1 MGLRQDLKRRAI
13 SLSQKAMEKLFANE
27 ERAMRIAGAIGKVQR
42 GKAAFDRGQ
51 DQLLR
56 SLSFAARSD
65 FKEVGKQL
73 SALKRR
79 LADLEEK
86 VDLLGAGAALEEKAG
101 RREAASE
108 PLEKTDPLFRVSDE
122 QPDEPAGQGDTSNG
136 REHGERTD

>member
-1 MGLRQDLKRRAI
+1 MGLRQDLKRRAM
-13 SLSQKAMEKLFANE
+13 SLSQKAMERLFADE

-56 SLSFAARSD
+56 TFSFAARAD

-79 LADLEEK
+79 LRELEEK
-86 VDLLGAGAALEEKAG
+86 LEQHG
-101 RREAASE
+101 SASASQDK
-108 PLEKTDPLFRVSDE
+108 PID
-122 QPDEPAGQGDTSNG
+122 
-136 REHGERTD
+136 

>member
-13 SLSQKAMEKLFANE
+13 SLSQKAMEKIFANE

-56 SLSFAARSD
+56 SLSVAARSD

-73 SALKRR
+73 SGLKRR

-86 VDLLGAGAALEEKAG
+86 VDQLGAHAG

-122 QPDEPAGQGDTSNG
+122 QSDGPAGQGDPSNG